1 MTYFDAQTEIKRE
14 NDEHEA
20 NKIRK
25 FESGATRSP
34 LGNKLQLEGYLNPLV
49 IKRFGEY
56 MKKHQ
61 TDSAGNQR
69 EADNWQLGMGRDSHI
84 DSKHRHD
91 LDLWLHHRGY
101 ADRADEPLEEALCA
115 IMFNTMGYLLDVLK
129 EKRDSS
135 LSSTKQVFKVQ
146 CMVCHRMNN
155 DSTPPNQCCIPRN
168 MMHTPV

>member
-1 MTYFDAQTEIKRE
+1 MS
-14 NDEHEA
+14 ND
-20 NKIRK
+20 KIRT

-69 EADNWQLGMGRDSHI
+69 EADNWQAGLGRKSLM
-84 DSKHRHD
+84 DSKMRHD
-91 LDLWLHHRGY
+91 MDLWLHHRGY
-101 ADRADEPLEEALCA
+101 SDRADEPLEEALCA

-129 EKRDSS
+129 EKDNTP
-135 LSSTKQVFKVQ
+135 TKQSFLLSCSICGAIYGDTDMMKS
-146 CMVCHRMNN
+146 CC
-155 DSTPPNQCCIPRN
+155 TPLNRIL
-168 MMHTPV
+168 TPI